1 MSVLLS
7 AGSFAQFLT
16 VLVIFIAVLGVTAW
30 ATRWMANYQKQQN
43 ENGNIEILETVR
55 ITNSKYIQLV
65 RVGATYMAIAVCKDT
80 VTMLGEVPA
89 SQLVFRDAAEGG
101 TNFQKL
107 FEKTLK
113 RSDKDE

>member
-1 MSVLLS
+1 MNVLLS
-7 AGSFAQFLT
+7 AGYYAEFIT
-16 VLVIFIAVLGVTAW
+16 VLVMFIAVLGITVW
-30 ATRWMANYQKQQN
+30 ATRWMANYQRQQN

-55 ITNSKYIQLV
+55 ITNSKYIQLI

-89 SQLVFRDAAEGG
+89 SQLVFRDRTKEG
-101 TNFQKL
+101 TSFQKL